1 MGFGTDLAFGKHYET
16 LLLDYIEH
24 DTVEFAPK
32 CCKGWDLEL
41 TYQGTKVKYEVKS
54 DRMAHKTGNVA
65 IEISCSGK
73 PSGITS
79 TEADIYAY
87 FIVSPTIPPTLYLI
101 PIEDLKKLIISPD
114 FRRVRGG
121 DGWRSE
127 MVLVP
132 LEHLHPFIF

>member
-1 MGFGTDLAFGKHYET
+1 MGFGTDLAFGKEYEK

-24 DTVEFAPK
+24 DTVEFSPP

-41 TYQGTKVKYEVKS
+41 THEGMKVKYEVKS
-54 DRMAHKTGNVA
+54 DRMACRTGNVA
-65 IEISCSGK
+65 IEVGCNNK

-79 TEADIYAY
+79 TEADFYAY
-87 FIVSPTIPPTLYLI
+87 FIVYPTMSPTLYLI
-101 PIEDLKKLIISPD
+101 PTDILKGLVLENKYRS
-114 FRRVRGG
+114 VRGG

-132 LEHLHPFIF
+132 IADLYEFIF